1 MYGFYDDKSKADIN
15 SIGEIKA
22 FGGSVAPNGW
32 RICNGDVISRT
43 DYSELFGV
51 IGTTYG
57 GGDGSTTFAIPD
69 FRGRTAIGAG
79 ESIAT
84 GHTVHA
90 LGEMSG
96 EETHQ
101 LTASE
106 MAAHTHGGVSL
117 YGEAWNL
124 AYQSSGNQVGTS
136 GIVGRR
142 TISENLT
149 AGSSSFSAWDGITI
163 NASHEHASVG
173 EDQGHNNM
181 QPFTAINY
189 IIYTGVA

>member
-22 FGGSVAPNGW
+22 FGGSVAPEGW

-57 GGDGSTTFAIPD
+57 GGDGSNTFAIPD

-79 ESIAT
+79 ENEAT
-84 GHTVHA
+84 GHTAHA
-90 LGEMSG
+90 LGQSGG
-96 EETHQ
+96 EESHS
-101 LTASE
+101 LTVGE
-106 MAAHTHGGVSL
+106 MPSHSHAAAWGAFCYSDQGAFINAGGIP
-117 YGEAWNL
+117 G
-124 AYQSSGNQVGTS
+124 SGTRKYVTTVNTAG
-136 GIVGRR
+136 
-142 TISENLT
+142 TISWQ
-149 AGSSSFSAWDGITI
+149 GSTGGAYNAYGSA
-163 NASHEHASVG
+163 
-173 EDQGHNNM
+173 HNVM
-181 QPFTAINY
+181 QPYTTINY